1 MESNV
6 LNQTTNLSNVIL
18 DYLIQK
24 LTANPNFKF
33 WLRKRN
39 SKNRL
44 DDGYWFN
51 GNENYI
57 HIGFTKLGAGNLSTQ
72 SIGFVVWFDGNS
84 KPQGKIEIVFR
95 NEKDQKTKDCYNQ
108 IATKIG
114 GFNKTSDTSFHRDY
128 KSATVYDA
136 LDEFLTVQKPIIDSE
151 IIAFGLE
158 DKMNIPKDV
167 FDKSLKKILKKREEI
182 KAKSKLKLII
192 ANITW
197 NSKDWKEISE
207 DASGHAWVGGD
218 TNNIPHESWNFDID
232 NARNPEDK
240 VYGFAKFTNPP
251 KVEGTNNLIIFYS
264 QGKIVGFYAK
274 AEILKEWGSINEQ
287 ESYNLI
293 GEKNLSLVLPN
304 KIENIKEKGYLEGL
318 ERVGQVGFSYLKEED
333 NVLNI
338 LDEAIA
344 LNQEQAS
351 TLEKIQDWVISQ
363 SSIKEKFEKWLKDN
377 GRDSGKISSYLRAIN
392 ILIEHFKVKVYT
404 ESNVDVLTILHED
417 LKQHQKEENG
427 KYYYEKAKSYGT
439 GGFYSAAIGE
449 YIEFLKQQGNTNRK
463 SDTDTKLDM
472 EKAIDVNQIFFGPPG
487 TGKTYHTIN
496 EAIKI
501 VDPKFYEEHK
511 NNRDQLKERFKLLL
525 LNNDNEDVG
534 QIGFTTFHQSFSYE
548 DFIEGIK
555 PVEPKQDDTFLKY
568 EIQEGIFKKLCRI
581 ANDSINAVAI
591 DADSLI
597 SLSSEDYDK
606 AHFYKMSLGNTQNEE
621 DNEVYDYCIQNN
633 CITIGFG
640 NGLDFTDKDEKEL
653 RVFGQENQLETFPI
667 NAMNLFCNYLKVGNY
682 VVISNG
688 NNYIRAIGK
697 VVGDYEYVE
706 DSPFPNNA
714 DWKHFRKVEWIFTD
728 KHISAKEV
736 YNKNLQQQT
745 IYKLEKKEV
754 KKDFFVK
761 DKIVDTLKLP
771 KNPKNFV
778 LIVDEINRGNV
789 SSIFGELITLIEKD
803 KRAGTDEELSVI
815 LPYSKTKFK
824 VPQNVYIVGTM
835 NTADRSIEALDT
847 ALRRRFSFK
856 EMPPKASLILSE
868 GKLKES
874 QGNIGDIDVV
884 KILETI
890 NNRIEKL
897 IDKDHKIGHAYFM
910 DIENESELKSAF
922 NNKVIPLLEEYFFG
936 DFGKISLVL
945 GSSFISQG
953 TKSEVT
959 FAKNNDYDASIA
971 ADLLERLVYEITSQ
985 DQWDFK
991 AIYE

>member
-1 MESNV
+1 MSDINY
-6 LNQTTNLSNVIL
+6 TTNLSNDIL
-18 DYLIQK
+18 DFLIQK
-24 LTANPNFKF
+24 RTTTPNLKF

-39 SKNRL
+39 TNNRL

-57 HIGFTKLGAGNLSTQ
+57 HIGFSKLGAGNLSTQ
-72 SIGFVVWFDGNS
+72 SIGFVVWFDGDNNPRS
-84 KPQGKIEIVFR
+84 KIEIVFR
-95 NEKDQKTKDCYNQ
+95 DEKDQNTINCYNQ
-108 IATKIG
+108 IAVKIG
-114 GFNKTSDTSFHRDY
+114 GFNKTSDTSFYRDY
-128 KSATVYDA
+128 KMANIYDA
-136 LDEFLTVQKPIIDSE
+136 LDEFLTVQKPILDSE
-151 IIAFGLE
+151 ITAFGLE
-158 DKMNIPKDV
+158 EKMNIPNDV

-182 KAKSKLKLII
+182 KAKNKLKLII

-197 NSKDWKEISE
+197 NSKDWKDISE

-218 TNNIPHESWNFDID
+218 TGNIPHESWNFDLE
-232 NARNPEDK
+232 NTRNTKDK
-240 VYGFAKFTNPP
+240 VYGFTKFTNPP
-251 KVEGTNNLIIFYS
+251 KVEGNNNLIIFYS
-264 QGKIVGFYAK
+264 QGKIVGFYGK
-274 AEILKEWGSINEQ
+274 AEILNDWVHVNEQ

-304 KIENIKEKGYLEGL
+304 KIENIKEKGYLEDL
-318 ERVGQVGFSYLKEED
+318 DRVGLIGFSYLKEERTA
-333 NVLNI
+333 LNI

-344 LNQEQAS
+344 INPEQANI
-351 TLEKIQDWVISQ
+351 LHDIKNWVINQ
-363 SSIKEKFEKWLKDN
+363 SSIKEKFEQWLKEN
-377 GRDSGKISSYLRAIN
+377 GRDSGKISSYLRAID
-392 ILIEHFKVKVYT
+392 ILINHFNIKVYT
-404 ESNVDVLTILHED
+404 ENNISVLSTFYED
-417 LKQHQKEENG
+417 LKLHQKEEDG
-427 KYYYEKAKSYGT
+427 KYYYEKATSYGK

-449 YIEFLKQQGNTNRK
+449 YIEFLKQKRNTTTII
-463 SDTDTKLDM
+463 DTETTLDM
-472 EKAIDVNQIFFGPPG
+472 DKTIDVNQIFFGPPG

-555 PVEPKQDDTFLKY
+555 PVEPKHDDTFLKY

-581 ANDSINAVAI
+581 ASDSLNAVSV
-591 DADSLI
+591 DAHSLI

-640 NGLDFTDKDEKEL
+640 KGLDFTGKDEKEL
-653 RVFGQENQLETFPI
+653 RIFGQENQLDTFPI
-667 NAMNLFCNYLKVGNY
+667 NAMNLFCNYLKIGNY

-697 VVGDYEYVE
+697 VIGDYEFIE
-706 DSPFPNNA
+706 DSPFPNNS
-714 DWKHFRKVEWIFTD
+714 DWKHFRNVEWIFTD

-754 KKDFFVK
+754 KKEFFVK

-868 GKLKES
+868 GKLKEL
-874 QGNIGDIDVV
+874 QGKIGDIDVV
-884 KILETI
+884 KLLETI

-910 DIENESELKSAF
+910 DVENEAELKSAF

-953 TKSEVT
+953 TKTEVT
-959 FAKNNDYDASIA
+959 FAKNNDYDTSIT
-971 ADLLERLVYEITSQ
+971 ADLLERSVYEITPQ
-985 DQWDFK
+985 NEWNFK